1 MPKIG
6 NKEGPDAMSK
16 THAEYLAE
24 LDNLLVDM
32 RGRVLTTEVS
42 LTLAILAGR
51 AVIAARAEL
60 LDAKS
65 KRGER

>member
-1 MPKIG
+1 MPK
-6 NKEGPDAMSK
+6 PDAKSK
-16 THAEYLAE
+16 TYPEYLIE

-32 RGRVLTTEVS
+32 RGQVLTNQAA
-42 LTLAILAGR
+42 LTLSVLAGR

>member
-6 NKEGPDAMSK
+6 NKEGPDAKSK
-16 THAEYLAE
+16 TRTEYLAE
-24 LDNLLVDM
+24 LDDLLVDM

-60 LDAKS
+60 LDAQ
-65 KRGER
+65 RGER